1 MGRAFEHRF
10 SAPWV
15 LTLLSLLKTEHTI
28 SVSSTS
34 PTRLQVLAPLFPR
47 LSTPVEFYW
56 FYLQKHPNSVLIS
69 PSIMSHRQVRPWA
82 SSSQITVTTSQLLNS
97 LILVLVPL
105 VHSAHCHQHDLYK
118 SSLIKSSTFDD
129 FSCQIKFKLLSI
141 EFRFLEQ
148 TWEMANK

>member
-82 SSSQITVTTSQLLNS
+82 SSSQITATTSQLLNS

-105 VHSAHCHQHDLYK
+105 VCSTHCSQHDLYK
-118 SSLIKSSTFDD
+118 SSLIMSRTGNHI
-129 FSCQIKFKLLSI
+129 SCQIKSKL
-141 EFRFLEQ
+141 
-148 TWEMANK
+148 A